1 MIIKRSLCQFLKC
14 AFSVCWFKRAL
25 PYTLGFGD
33 GIHATQQLLSTTDQ
47 QQDSR
52 GKHSLSRDT
61 QIRDSTP
68 QLVVSVPFALAEGR
82 DSTVATELEDRELQ
96 AAGVGLEVEL
106 AKAALW

>member
-1 MIIKRSLCQFLKC
+1 MSVVLKC
-14 AFSVCWFKRAL
+14 TFSVCWFKRAL

-33 GIHATQQLLSTTDQ
+33 EDHRIHATQQLLSTTDQ
-47 QQDSR
+47 QQNSR

-96 AAGVGLEVEL
+96 AAGVGLEVEP